1 MFNHI
6 KAMVLL
12 MHHC

>member
-6 KAMVLL
+6 KVMVLL